1 MKKICTIILFSM
13 LLTNLLAQKETFDI
27 ISYTPPAGWKKDVTG
42 NIIKYII
49 TNKNNNSWCQIG
61 IIKSTISKGNIEK
74 DFESEWQD
82 LIVNNFKP
90 TDAPKLN
97 EILETD
103 GWKIK
108 KGVVKFT
115 FNNSDAMAMLTTI
128 SGFDRC
134 ASIVVTA
141 NSQDYLKD
149 IDALLASVE
158 FKKMVPASQPP
169 LTGNNSDNQSLIG
182 TWSATASDNSNYRV
196 KNGVMNYIMRQYTFY
211 VNGTYSFVSKAYDPL
226 MDKILLGKENGTYQ
240 VSGNNLSIMPE
251 KSVSEAWSKKEGR
264 DEWGNLINTQNITL
278 EKVSYQFTKHY
289 LEGNKQWNLVLQ
301 AGKETLRDGPF
312 SSTPGF
318 SNAWYYGPITA
329 NNKVIELPIGQKLI
343 TDEITTVPV
352 QQTAGKGYTYTSTN
366 FDDGWSSTVQEDWVQ
381 VTKGTSKV
389 LIHYPNKAAD
399 TYNSVLLD
407 ELKNAWNILVAPRYS
422 AAENLDFKPLSG
434 WQSIEF
440 AEADAVEKATSKTV
454 HVVLFKMHNSNG
466 SGRYLE
472 FITPDKRSFEQEFGA
487 YHESSSGWEKMENM
501 VNYNKFAVGASDLI
515 GKWTN
520 NFSGMQQYVNAYTGA
535 SAGADTHASS
545 EVFEFDDGNTYRWRL
560 DVASGFVG
568 NIKFQNVKSEGKISL
583 PNIWQVSFSDIEGKP
598 RTYNVHFSCIK
609 GARVLWIDDTAYGKS
624 ALNK

>member
-1 MKKICTIILFSM
+1 MKKICTMILFSM
-13 LLTNLLAQKETFDI
+13 LLINLFAQKENFDI
-27 ISYTPPAGWKKDVTG
+27 ISYTPPAGWKKDVTE
-42 NIIKYII
+42 NIINYII
-49 TNKNNNSWCQIG
+49 TNKINSSWCQIG
-61 IIKSTISKGNIEK
+61 IIKSTTSKGNIEK

-82 LIVNNFKP
+82 LVVKNFKP
-90 TDAPKLN
+90 TAAPKLN
-97 EILETD
+97 EVHETD

-108 KGVVKFT
+108 EGVVKFT
-115 FNNSDAMAMLTTI
+115 YNNSDALAMLTTI

-134 ASIVVTA
+134 ASIVITT

-158 FKKMVPASQPP
+158 FKKMESAIQPAI
-169 LTGNNSDNQSLIG
+169 TGNNSDNPSIIG
-182 TWSATASDNSNYRV
+182 TWGATASDNSNYRV
-196 KNGVMNYIMRQYTFY
+196 KNGVMNYIMRQYTFNT
-211 VNGTYSFVSKAYDPL
+211 NGTYSFVSKAYDPL

-240 VSGNNLSIMPE
+240 ESGNNLTIIPE
-251 KSVSEAWSKKEGR
+251 KSVLEAWSKKDGR
-264 DEWGNLINTQNITL
+264 DEWGKILNTQNITL
-278 EKVSYQFTKHY
+278 EKASYQFTKHY
-289 LEGNKQWNLVLQ
+289 FEGNRQWNLVLQ
-301 AGKETLRDGPF
+301 AARETQRDGPF
-312 SSTPGF
+312 TSNSSF

-329 NNKVIELPIGQKLI
+329 NNKLIELPIGQKII
-343 TDEITTVPV
+343 TDETKTAPV
-352 QQTAGKGYTYTSTN
+352 QQTAGKGYAYTTTN

-501 VNYNKFAVGASDLI
+501 VNYNKFAVGASDLV

-520 NFSGMQQYVNAYTGA
+520 DFTGMQQYVNAYTGA
-535 SAGADTHASS
+535 SAGADTHASN
-545 EVFEFDDGNTYRWRL
+545 EVFEFDAGNTYRWSL
-560 DVASGFVG
+560 SVASGFVG
-568 NIKFQNVKSEGKISL
+568 NIKFQNVKSNGKISL
-583 PNIWQVSFSDIEGKP
+583 PSIWQLSFSDIEGKP